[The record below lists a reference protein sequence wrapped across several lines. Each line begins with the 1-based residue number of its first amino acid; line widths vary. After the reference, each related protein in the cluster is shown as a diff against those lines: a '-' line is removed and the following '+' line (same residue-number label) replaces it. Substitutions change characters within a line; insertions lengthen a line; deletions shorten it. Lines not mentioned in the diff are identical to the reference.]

1 MIGWMGSEIS
11 TFLSFF
17 SRRKRAFFFFQAED
31 GIRDIGV
38 TGVQTCALPISS
50 AAMVQAYPVVSKA
63 VIVRTPLLPASRP
76 AQVSSVVAPRAEMRP
91 MRVTTTRRG
100 VELYTF
106 LVLAFRALLEIL
118 DRFFHGARFFSVV
131 FGDVDLERLFEA
143 HDEFYGVE
151 RIGAEVFGERCVRS
165 DFGFVDAKLL
175 DDDLLD
181 FFCDCRPWQKNR
193 MPFTRRVSL
202 KGRGCIGGRGFLLV
216 AI

>member
-1 MIGWMGSEIS
+1 MKRAICFAS
-11 TFLSFF
+11 FLSMNLSGSK
-17 SRRKRAFFFFQAED
+17 SR
-31 GIRDIGV
+31 
-38 TGVQTCALPISS
+38 TS

-151 RIGAEVFGERCVRS
+151 RIGAEVLGERCVRS
-165 DFGFVDAKLL
+165 DFGFVHAKLL
-175 DDDLLD
+175 DDDLLG
-181 FFCDCRPWQKNR
+181 FFCDCGSWHKNR
-193 MPFTRRVSL
+193 IPFKRRLRL
-202 KGRGCIGGRGFLLV
+202 KSPWDC
-216 AI
+216 